1 MIKSI
6 FPIDIYETE
15 YKDFETIKQSVVS
28 ELMSLNLGSHE
39 YIVESVT
46 SVMSLDSSNRILT
59 SETLKPVVNF
69 IREHLETFWSYLRYN
84 GSPVISHIWAQVYEN
99 KGYCLPHHHTPHSLT
114 GCFYVNATP
123 QHGNLRL
130 QNPNETMLSQVPYRL
145 RSDIEFRNPGY
156 FDHTVEVNDGKL
168 VLFPSYLWH
177 RSEMNR
183 LNDSRIVLAFNIN

>member
-6 FPIDIYETE
+6 FPIEIYEAQYE
-15 YKDFETIKQSVVS
+15 NFKTIKDSVVS
-28 ELMSLNLGSHE
+28 ELLSLDLGHHD

-46 SVMSLDSSNRILT
+46 SVMNLESSNKILT
-59 SETLKPVVNF
+59 SEVLKPVVKFVNQN
-69 IREHLETFWSYLRYN
+69 LNSFWSYLQYN

-123 QHGNLRL
+123 AHGNLRL

-168 VLFPSYLWH
+168 ILFPSFIWH

-183 LNDSRIVLAFNIN
+183 LHDSRIVIAFNIN